1 MGRKSKGGSIYRR
14 PDSGIWWA
22 SYVDSNGRRRRVTTE
37 QTDAEAARIYLSTL
51 LQAEREGR
59 TKRLTESRMREHVT
73 EIFERMTGATVIEYT
88 VQSWLEGWLEVKKGR
103 CAPGGF
109 TRYLGVVNGFLS
121 HLGKKA
127 GMRLEHLTHEDVQGF
142 VNASHKKGKRGKTIS
157 FEKKMLS
164 SAFSR
169 AVQLKKMESDPTAS
183 VEIPAGGTSVKRE
196 GFTPEEVA
204 AIIAVAGAEWR
215 ALIAMAYYSGLR
227 LIDGS
232 NLKWEDVD
240 LSGGFFSFV
249 PEKTKFS
256 ALRQHEEPQPLIVPI
271 HSALMPYLLE
281 LPGSDD
287 PEANLFPSLAGRQS
301 SGRSGL
307 SYEFIKIM
315 EDKAGID
322 GGATKKGKGD
332 DNSKCGRDKARS
344 RRTRSFHSLRR
355 TNVTEFRKAGV
366 DLETRQKIVGH
377 ADKSMTLKYTDDALE
392 KLREEIEKLPPL
404 PALNP
409 SPI

>member
-22 SYVDSNGRRRRVTTE
+22 SYMDSNGRRRRVTTE
-37 QTDAEAARIYLSTL
+37 QTDEQAALIYLSTL

-59 TKRLTESRMREHVT
+59 TKRLTESRMREHVA
-73 EIFERMTGATVIEYT
+73 EIFERMTGATIIEYT
-88 VQSWLEGWLEVKKGR
+88 VQSWLEGWLEVKKGC

-109 TRYLGVVNGFLS
+109 TRYLGVVNGFLAY
-121 HLGKKA
+121 LGKKA

-169 AVQLKKMESDPTAS
+169 AVQLKKMESDPTSS

-196 GFTPEEVA
+196 GFTPLQVA
-204 AIIAVAGAEWR
+204 TIMAAADNEWR
-215 ALIAMAYYSGLR
+215 AMIAMAYYSGLR

-232 NLKWEDVD
+232 NLKWSDVD
-240 LSGGFFSFV
+240 LAGGFFSFI

-271 HSALMPYLLE
+271 HTALQPYLLD

-287 PEANLFPSLAGRQS
+287 PEAYLFPSLAGRQS

-315 EDKAGID
+315 EDKAGLD
-322 GGATKKGKGD
+322 GGAKKKGEVDSDSPG
-332 DNSKCGRDKARS
+332 GRDKARS
-344 RRTRSFHSLRR
+344 RRTLSFHSLRR

-377 ADKSMTLKYTDDALE
+377 ADKTMTLKYTDDALE
-392 KLREEIEKLPPL
+392 KLREEIEKMPPL
-404 PALNP
+404 PVLK
-409 SPI
+409 S

>member
-1 MGRKSKGGSIYRR
+1 M
-14 PDSGIWWA
+14 
-22 SYVDSNGRRRRVTTE
+22 
-37 QTDAEAARIYLSTL
+37 
-51 LQAEREGR
+51 
-59 TKRLTESRMREHVT
+59 
-73 EIFERMTGATVIEYT
+73 
-88 VQSWLEGWLEVKKGR
+88 
-103 CAPGGF
+103 
-109 TRYLGVVNGFLS
+109 
-121 HLGKKA
+121 
-127 GMRLEHLTHEDVQGF
+127 
-142 VNASHKKGKRGKTIS
+142 
-157 FEKKMLS
+157 
-164 SAFSR
+164 
-169 AVQLKKMESDPTAS
+169 
-183 VEIPAGGTSVKRE
+183 
-196 GFTPEEVA
+196 
-204 AIIAVAGAEWR
+204 AVAGAEWC

-232 NLKWEDVD
+232 NLKWSDVD
-240 LSGGFFSFV
+240 LSGAFFSFI

-271 HSALMPYLLE
+271 HSALLPCLLE

-287 PEANLFPSLAGRQS
+287 PEAHLFPSLAGRQS

-315 EDKAGID
+315 EEKAGID
-322 GGATKKGKGD
+322 GGSTAKDKSDSDSKG
-332 DNSKCGRDKARS
+332 GRDKARS

-404 PALNP
+404 PVSRVTIP
-409 SPI
+409 PDGS